1 MTKVGRTKA
10 RNENMRISLTL
21 GQDLTRNEEKVR
33 TTMPPVS
40 NPYELSTEL
49 CGCEDWSSGWEEY
62 VDPTTVGGTLLS
74 SRVMFGCA

>member
-1 MTKVGRTKA
+1 
-10 RNENMRISLTL
+10 
-21 GQDLTRNEEKVR
+21 
-33 TTMPPVS
+33 MPPVS

-74 SRVMFGCA
+74 SRVMFGCVQYPHSVDNTKGRASEWILATQAIAK